1 MGFSTIREI
10 VEEVCHIIWKVLSP
24 IYMPKPTKDDWKQI
38 SKEYK
43 ELWNFPNCL
52 GSLDGK
58 HINIRCPIKGGSA
71 YYNYKGSN
79 SIVLLALV
87 DAHYRFIIID
97 VGSYGR
103 NSDGNVFAK
112 SILGNAFENKKLDVP
127 EDTPLEDNGEPMPYV
142 IVADEAFALKPYLM
156 RPYSRVSVTGN
167 ERNKTFNYRL
177 SRARRV
183 VENAFGILSARWRVF
198 RTVIQVQPNSVDKIV
213 LAACCLH
220 NMLCRSHDYDYYLDD
235 INEES
240 EIGEGLDNL
249 EPLRGNSTQRSF
261 EVRDKYRDY
270 FLSSNGAVP
279 WQYEMVRRGRI
290 N

>member
-1 MGFSTIREI
+1 MEFNTIREI

-24 IYMPKPTKDDWKQI
+24 IYMPKPTKDDWKKI
-38 SKEYK
+38 RKEYK

-52 GSLDGK
+52 GSLDG
-58 HINIRCPIKGGSA
+58 
-71 YYNYKGSN
+71 
-79 SIVLLALV
+79 
-87 DAHYRFIIID
+87 
-97 VGSYGR
+97 
-103 NSDGNVFAK
+103 
-112 SILGNAFENKKLDVP
+112 NAFENKKLDVP
-127 EDTPLEDNGEPMPYV
+127 KDTPLEDNGEPMPYV

-183 VENAFGILSARWRVF
+183 MENAFGILSARWRVF

-213 LAACCLH
+213 LSACCLH
-220 NMLCRSHDYDYYLDD
+220 NMLYRSHDYDYYLDD

-240 EIGEGLDNL
+240 EIGKGLDNL
-249 EPLRGNSTQRSF
+249 EPLKGNSTQRSF

-279 WQYEMVRRGRI
+279 WQYEIVRRGRI

>member
-1 MGFSTIREI
+1 
-10 VEEVCHIIWKVLSP
+10 
-24 IYMPKPTKDDWKQI
+24 
-38 SKEYK
+38 
-43 ELWNFPNCL
+43 
-52 GSLDGK
+52 
-58 HINIRCPIKGGSA
+58 
-71 YYNYKGSN
+71 
-79 SIVLLALV
+79 
-87 DAHYRFIIID
+87 
-97 VGSYGR
+97 
-103 NSDGNVFAK
+103 
-112 SILGNAFENKKLDVP
+112 
-127 EDTPLEDNGEPMPYV
+127 
-142 IVADEAFALKPYLM
+142 M

-198 RTVIQVQPNSVDKIV
+198 ITVIQVQTNSVDKIV

-220 NMLCRSHDYDYYLDD
+220 NMLYRSHDYLDD
-235 INEES
+235 INEAS